1 MALQSTADAAGA
13 LFGGW
18 EAGQSRIGQGRAGP
32 GRSGKEGGG
41 PVVGSPART
50 TTDEIGEAAKATE
63 LSVRDS
69 QRGMK
74 SWVSY
79 FFETKTF

>member
-50 TTDEIGEAAKATE
+50 TTDVLAKARE
-63 LSVRDS
+63 FSKRDEIV
-69 QRGMK
+69 G
-74 SWVSY
+74 
-79 FFETKTF
+79 FILL